1 MNENK
6 IREKIDNDLWKV
18 FRMQDLTPSMRD
30 ALVDFVS
37 KQVYKQTNK
46 LKKQLDEKEKELI
59 ESLKLYECQN
69 QTIIKLQS
77 QLSEKDKELSELKA
91 KLKEDVETFI
101 QFYEQSMKLQEH
113 TADQHFIDW
122 EDESIEGVLD
132 FENAREKAFLIIKK
146 YTQTHGQ

>member
-91 KLKEDVETFI
+91 KHKEDVMNAFNDG
-101 QFYEQSMKLQEH
+101 KR
-113 TADQHFIDW
+113 ADIYTRQ
-122 EDESIEGVLD
+122 D
-132 FENAREKAFLIIKK
+132 FENGKEYTYTTPEQY